1 MRIIRWLG
9 KTSLWIIPFLYFLT
23 LPRFICFNYAA
34 DGTVV
39 FLANALTSFAV
50 SPARTGRTRCHA
62 GEDDLGCSRFRRLRV
77 SAERGACWE
86 AHHHDH
92 PIPQQQAGHAEVL
105 FKSFWGPM
113 KPHPALGVCYHSVY
127 CGSNHFSYCVSTLA
141 LRLCLQCYSKC
152 FPRQIRTYAH
162 LSANCSPSAATVVWI
177 TLWSFADTQPLALCS
192 IWRAIS
198 LWPFAFPQRGQHPVS
213 CGQLSYVLAL
223 RREDWSWRH

>member
-1 MRIIRWLG
+1 MQKVLKSPGNERLLITALQYPRDGKLRIVWIPGRVVV
-9 KTSLWIIPFLYFLT
+9 IIPFLYFLT

-92 PIPQQQAGHAEVL
+92 PIPQQQAG
-105 FKSFWGPM
+105 
-113 KPHPALGVCYHSVY
+113 Y
-127 CGSNHFSYCVSTLA
+127 
-141 LRLCLQCYSKC
+141 
-152 FPRQIRTYAH
+152 
-162 LSANCSPSAATVVWI
+162 
-177 TLWSFADTQPLALCS
+177 
-192 IWRAIS
+192 
-198 LWPFAFPQRGQHPVS
+198 
-213 CGQLSYVLAL
+213 
-223 RREDWSWRH
+223 